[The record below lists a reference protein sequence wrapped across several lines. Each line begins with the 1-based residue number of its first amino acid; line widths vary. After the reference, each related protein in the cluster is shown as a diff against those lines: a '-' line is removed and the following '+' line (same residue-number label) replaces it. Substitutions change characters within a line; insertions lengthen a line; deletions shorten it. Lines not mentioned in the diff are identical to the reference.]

1 MDNGLNG
8 SAEGLVEPRVYAAS
22 VVVGAM
28 IASYSTGGAVCLGV
42 VVVVCGGR
50 SLRSM
55 RRSPVV
61 ALGGWSS
68 VAGRGRSSAG
78 ARRMTP

>member
-28 IASYSTGGAVCLGV
+28 IASYSTGGQFA
-42 VVVVCGGR
+42 
-50 SLRSM
+50 
-55 RRSPVV
+55 
-61 ALGGWSS
+61 
-68 VAGRGRSSAG
+68 
-78 ARRMTP
+78 